1 MQTNRKPVEVPIH
14 THGGGRAT
22 PINDAMQLRRSVLS
36 CLLWEDEF
44 YEGGQ
49 AIGKRIAELVAR
61 VPAQEVLELAVEARE
76 QQHLRHIPLMLVR
89 EVARRQSGRVAYA
102 LERVIQR
109 ADELSEFLAMYW
121 KGGKTPISKQVR
133 KGLAAAFCKF
143 DEYQLAKYNRERAI
157 TLRDVMFMVHPKPRD
172 AAQAELWARLAE
184 NKLATPDTWEV
195 ALSGGAD
202 KRAVFERMLSEG
214 TLGYLALLRNLR
226 NMVEAKVDPGLIKAA
241 ILARKGAHRV
251 LPFRFF
257 AAAKYA
263 PRFEEEINTAM
274 LATVAELPKLPGKTI
289 VVIDVSGSM
298 GANLSAKSDLTRMDA
313 AAAIGALMREVCET
327 PVIYATAGND
337 YSRKHATMEV
347 PARRGIALASAIRGT
362 QAKIGTGGIFLTQV
376 MAHLQA
382 IEHTADRV
390 VVFTDEQ
397 DCSGVSD
404 APSKCVMFAP
414 KNYMINVA
422 SAKNGIG
429 YRRWTH
435 VDGFSEN
442 VIRWIH
448 GYERMQAGWD
458 LQGSWAR

>member
-1 MQTNRKPVEVPIH
+1 MQTNRKSVEVPIH
-14 THGGGRAT
+14 THGGGRAV
-22 PINDAMQLRRSVLS
+22 PISNTQQLRRSVLS

-49 AIGKRIAELVAR
+49 AIGKRIAELVQQ
-61 VPAQEVLELAVEARE
+61 VPAHEVLQLAIEARE
-76 QQHLRHIPLMLVR
+76 QQHLRHVPLMLVR
-89 EVARRQSGRVAYA
+89 EVARRPSSRLAYA

-121 KGGKTPISKQVR
+121 KGGKTPISAQVR

-143 DEYQLAKYNRERAI
+143 DEYQLAKYNRDRAI

-172 AAQAELWARLAE
+172 TAQAELWKRLADD
-184 NKLATPDTWEV
+184 KLVTPDTWEV

-202 KRAVFERMLSEG
+202 KRATFERMLSEG

-226 NMVEAKVDPGLIKAA
+226 NMIEAKVNPDLIKSA

-263 PRFEEEINTAM
+263 PRFEAELDTAM

-298 GANLSAKSDLTRMDA
+298 GVNVSAKSDLTRMDA

-337 YSRKHATMEV
+337 TRRQHATIEV
-347 PARRGIALASAIRGT
+347 PARRGMALASAIRET
-362 QAKIGTGGIFLTQV
+362 RAKIGQGGIFLTQV
-376 MAHLQA
+376 MAHLQS
-382 IEHTADRV
+382 IENLADRV

-414 KNYMINVA
+414 RNYMINVA

-429 YRRWTH
+429 YQRWTH

-448 GYERMQAGWD
+448 GYERMQAGWGM
-458 LQGSWAR
+458 QQ